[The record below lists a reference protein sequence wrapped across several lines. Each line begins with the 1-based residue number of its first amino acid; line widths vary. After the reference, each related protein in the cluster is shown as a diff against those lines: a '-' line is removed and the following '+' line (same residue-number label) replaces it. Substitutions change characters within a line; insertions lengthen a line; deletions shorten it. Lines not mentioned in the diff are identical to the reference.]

1 MALCWDAA
9 AVGCGI
15 DVVVFFVRARV
26 FRDLF
31 SLLGEK
37 RFSEAVGALETGII
51 LMGNKNYSFQAYI
64 LFLIGINITF
74 CVCTIFFVRAHSFV

>member
-37 RFSEAVGALETGII
+37 RFSEAVGALETCF
-51 LMGNKNYSFQAYI
+51 LFTVQSFSDFFPYSRVEKKSWQVY
-64 LFLIGINITF
+64 
-74 CVCTIFFVRAHSFV
+74 RK